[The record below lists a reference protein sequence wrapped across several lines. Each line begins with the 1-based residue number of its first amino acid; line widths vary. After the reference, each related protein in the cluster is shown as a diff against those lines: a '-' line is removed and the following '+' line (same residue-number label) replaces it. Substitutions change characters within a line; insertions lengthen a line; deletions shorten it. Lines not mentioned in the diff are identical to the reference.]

1 MMQVLLLA
9 ALTAYPPY
17 PAAIERD
24 GTYAVSVRQCESC
37 ERLVVY
43 NHCEKSGL
51 FSRTHGGDV
60 NRRFCEFSFDGGSVT
75 VDIAVRE
82 DVKAYK
88 VFPASRKLRHVFDDG
103 VIRVT
108 LEKPTTFG
116 IQLNDSDKTILSV
129 FADAPEPAKAVP
141 KKDDPSVMYV
151 EGWVDAP
158 GRDGVIQPP
167 VAVKEVYLAPGSVL
181 NARLVLCAPGT
192 CLHGRGMILDPMSD
206 VFRYDQTKNAS
217 RGLVRISG
225 AGSRVEDV
233 KLIDARTFN
242 FCSFTKDV
250 AYRNIKIL
258 SSMMCS
264 DGITVGGCNVS
275 VDGTWIYNGDNGIVV
290 SGCRD
295 SVFRNLTLGTSC
307 AAIFP
312 QGDNYNVRVVDADV
326 FRADDGVINNRHNGP
341 LRRKNK
347 WGEMSTDLQKA
358 ETGPQASPHLEQQFF
373 FERLSAVDCTLMPHL
388 FQGRNMGCK
397 PKSFAFHDLSV
408 PAPTGESSWRA
419 IGRKTGAAL
428 RVDND
433 PSKFLITDNYRFS
446 VTNLV
451 LDGRMADA
459 FPSVKG
465 TPEELRVTVVRDG
478 RTARVPFAADRVEVN
493 WTCPEARRQSPS
505 APMENLLADRPATRS
520 IWQRTPSWL
529 VKFEATQRDEKGAV
543 LYHLVQCERNAG
555 IQAILTERVRAA
567 GFGKFR
573 LTFEVRARSE
583 NAFGLVVSAQ
593 TNEELR
599 KTPIADVPADG
610 AWHAYDV
617 IVDCEFDPKVT
628 DVVGL
633 GLFATKATDE
643 IWFRNFCLSPFLSR
657 ADEAVTPD
665 VYVWRCKKD
674 QER

>member
-1 MMQVLLLA
+1 MLQTLLLA

-24 GTYAVSVRQCESC
+24 ETYAVSVRQGDVREQ
-37 ERLVVY
+37 LVVY

-51 FSRTHGGDV
+51 YSRTRGGDV
-60 NRRFCEFSFDGGSVT
+60 NRRFCEFAFDGGPVT
-75 VDIAVRE
+75 VDISVRE

-129 FADAPEPAKAVP
+129 FADAPEPATTVP
-141 KKDDPSVMYV
+141 KRDDPSVMYV

-158 GRDGVIQPP
+158 GKDGIIQPP
-167 VAVKEVYLAPGSVL
+167 PAVKEVYLAPGSVL
-181 NARLVLCAPGT
+181 NARLILRTRGT
-192 CLHGRGMILDPMSD
+192 YLHGRGMILDPMSD
-206 VFRYDQTKNAS
+206 VFRYDQTKNAA

-242 FCSFTKDV
+242 FCSFANDV
-250 AYRNIKIL
+250 TYRNVKIL

-264 DGITVGGCNVS
+264 DGITVGKRNVT
-275 VDGTWIYNGDNGIVV
+275 VDGAWIYNGDNGLVIG
-290 SGCRD
+290 GCRD
-295 SVFRNLTLGTSC
+295 AVFRNLTLGTSC

-312 QGDNYNVRVVDADV
+312 QGNNYNVRIENADV
-326 FRADDGVINNRHNGP
+326 FRADDGVINNRCNGP
-341 LRRKNK
+341 MRRKNK
-347 WGEMSTDLQKA
+347 WSEMTTGLQKA

-388 FQGRNMGCK
+388 FQGRNMGRK
-397 PKSFAFHDLSV
+397 PKTFVFHDLSI
-408 PAPTGESSWRA
+408 PAPTGESSWQA

-428 RVDND
+428 RVDNN
-433 PSKFLITDNYRFS
+433 PAKFLITDNYRFAI
-446 VTNLV
+446 TNLV

-459 FPSVKG
+459 FPSVKA
-465 TPEELRVTVVRDG
+465 TPEELRVEVVRDG
-478 RTARVPFAADRVEVN
+478 QTPRVPFAADRVDVN
-493 WTCPEARRQSPS
+493 WTCPEARKPSPP

-520 IWQRTPSWL
+520 IWQRVPSWS

-543 LYHLVQCERNAG
+543 LYHLVQCERFAG
-555 IQAILTERVRAA
+555 IQAILTERIRAA
-567 GFGKFR
+567 GFGKYR
-573 LTFEVRARSE
+573 LTFEARARSE
-583 NAFGLVVSAQ
+583 NAFGLAVRAH

-599 KTPIADVPADG
+599 ETKIADIPTDG

-617 IVDCEFDPKVT
+617 LVDCAFDPKVT
-628 DVVGL
+628 EVVGL
-633 GLFATKATDE
+633 GLFATKTADE
-643 IWFRNFCLSPFLSR
+643 IWFRNFRLTPLSR
-657 ADEAVTPD
+657 EALV
-665 VYVWRCKKD
+665 K
-674 QER
+674 